1 MNNWLDDDVNQL
13 SLLGAVLIILIST
26 VVVRKYIK
34 QMKTDKSTGELIDKS
49 WDGIG
54 EYNNELPIGWAVSFL
69 VLIAWAFW
77 YFFIG
82 YPVNSFSQIGQ
93 WNEEVSQK
101 NAQFAKK
108 WENPDK
114 ETLMGMGEG
123 IFLVQCAPCHGI
135 TGDGIEGKA
144 TDFSQ
149 WGTAAG
155 IENSI
160 INGSKGLQY
169 PLGEMPGGLLQDRA
183 EIKAVSSYVIDGLK
197 GQGKG
202 KETYEI
208 MCASCHGSDGKGMDG
223 LSPNLATYG
232 TSIFVKEV
240 LSRGKK
246 GNLGDMPK
254 FDDGRLTDIQK
265 EAVGHYILSLGE

>member
-1 MNNWLDDDVNQL
+1 MNWLDDDVNQL

-49 WDGIG
+49 WDGIR

-135 TGDGIEGKA
+135 TGDGIDGKA

-149 WGTAAG
+149 WGTVAG

-169 PLGEMPGGLLQDRA
+169 PLGDMPGGLLQDKA
-183 EIKAVSSYVIDGLK
+183 EIKAVSKYIMNGLK
-197 GQGKG
+197 NEPKG
-202 KETYEI
+202 KEVYEM
-208 MCASCHGSDGKGMDG
+208 MCASCHGMDGKGMDG

-232 TSIFVKEV
+232 TSVFVKDV

-246 GNLGDMPK
+246 GHLGDMPK
-254 FDDGRLTDIQK
+254 FEDGRLSDIQK